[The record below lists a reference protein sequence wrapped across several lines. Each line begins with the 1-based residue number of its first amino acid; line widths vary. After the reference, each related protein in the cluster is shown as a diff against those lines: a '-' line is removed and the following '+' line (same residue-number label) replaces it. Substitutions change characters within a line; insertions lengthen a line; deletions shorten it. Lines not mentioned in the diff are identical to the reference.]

1 MQVSKNTLCQEK
13 ERPRDESR
21 KMEGRKGIGI
31 VEE

>member
-1 MQVSKNTLCQEK
+1 MQVSKNTLSQEK

-21 KMEGRKGIGI
+21 KMEGRKGI

>member
-21 KMEGRKGIGI
+21 KMEGYSRRIMKY
-31 VEE
+31 